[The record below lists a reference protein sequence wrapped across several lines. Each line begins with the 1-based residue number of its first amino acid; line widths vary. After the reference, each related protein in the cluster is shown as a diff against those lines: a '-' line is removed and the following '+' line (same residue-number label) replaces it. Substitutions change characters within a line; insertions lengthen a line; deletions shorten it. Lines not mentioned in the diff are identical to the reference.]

1 MVKLKLIYVLVISA
15 MLVGCNFGTSADEQL
30 KKVIDELNHMEMD
43 YREAQET
50 VFEYEQQEQQ
60 LFNETME
67 LTKDRQEELAA
78 KVTEL
83 KKMLG
88 QRLAFLEKEEASIQ
102 GAKKYAMDLD
112 NVLDEDDEK
121 NKKMIEQLQSV
132 VNERYELHAAFVSEY
147 KELATLQSEL
157 YEMLIDNRTG
167 LSRLNEQVKEVNAQ
181 KEEVQSAISIFNE
194 ATTRV
199 NSLLEDM
206 EIN

>member
-1 MVKLKLIYVLVISA
+1 MKPKLIYVLVISA
-15 MLVGCNFGTSADEQL
+15 MLAGCDFGSSADEQL

-67 LTKDRQEELAA
+67 LTKDRQEELVA
-78 KVTEL
+78 KVEEL
-83 KKMLG
+83 KKLLG

-102 GAKKYAMDLD
+102 EAKKSAMDLD
-112 NVLDEDDEK
+112 NVLDDDDEN
-121 NKKMIEQLQSV
+121 NKKMIEQLKSV
-132 VNERYELHAAFVSEY
+132 VNERYELHDAFVSEY
-147 KELATLQSEL
+147 KKLTTLQNEL

-167 LSRLNEQVKEVNAQ
+167 LSRLNEQVKEVNVQ

-199 NSLLEDM
+199 NALLEDI
-206 EIN
+206 EFN

>member
-1 MVKLKLIYVLVISA
+1 MVKLKLIYVLVILA
-15 MLVGCNFGTSADEQL
+15 VLAGCDFGTSVDEQL
-30 KKVIDELNHMEMD
+30 KKVIDELNHMEVD

-50 VFEYEQQEQQ
+50 VFQYEQQEQQ

-83 KKMLG
+83 KKLLG
-88 QRLAFLEKEEASIQ
+88 QRLAFLEKEEASIEE
-102 GAKKYAMDLD
+102 AKKSAMDLD
-112 NVLDEDDEK
+112 KVLDDDDEN
-121 NKKMIEQLQSV
+121 NKKMIEQLKSV
-132 VNERYELHAAFVSEY
+132 VNERYELHDAFVSEY
-147 KELATLQSEL
+147 KKLTTLQNEL

-167 LSRLNEQVKEVNAQ
+167 LSRLNEQVKEVNVQ

-199 NSLLEDM
+199 NALLED
-206 EIN
+206 IDFN

>member
-1 MVKLKLIYVLVISA
+1 MKPKLIYVLVISA
-15 MLVGCNFGTSADEQL
+15 MLAGCDFGSSADEQL

-67 LTKDRQEELAA
+67 LTKDRQEELVA
-78 KVTEL
+78 KVEEL
-83 KKMLG
+83 KKLLG

-102 GAKKYAMDLD
+102 EAKKSAMDLD
-112 NVLDEDDEK
+112 NVLDDDDEN
-121 NKKMIEQLQSV
+121 NKKMIEQLKSV
-132 VNERYELHAAFVSEY
+132 VNERYELHDAFVSEY
-147 KELATLQSEL
+147 KKLTTLQNEL

-199 NSLLEDM
+199 NALLEDI
-206 EIN
+206 EFN

>member
-15 MLVGCNFGTSADEQL
+15 MLVGCDFGTSADEQL
-30 KKVIDELNHMEMD
+30 KKVIDELNQMEMD

-60 LFNETME
+60 LFNKTME

-83 KKMLG
+83 KKLLG

-102 GAKKYAMDLD
+102 EAKKSAMELD
-112 NVLDEDDEK
+112 KVLDDDDEN
-121 NKKMIEQLQSV
+121 NKKMIEQLKSV
-132 VNERYELHAAFVSEY
+132 VNERYELHDAFVYEY
-147 KELATLQSEL
+147 KKLTTLQNEL

-167 LSRLNEQVKEVNAQ
+167 LSRLNELVKEVNVQ

-199 NSLLEDM
+199 NALLDDIEF
-206 EIN
+206 N

>member
-1 MVKLKLIYVLVISA
+1 MKPKLIYVLVISA
-15 MLVGCNFGTSADEQL
+15 MLAGCDFGSSADEQL

-78 KVTEL
+78 KVAEL
-83 KKMLG
+83 KKLLG

-102 GAKKYAMDLD
+102 EAKKSAMDLD
-112 NVLDEDDEK
+112 NVLDDDDEN
-121 NKKMIEQLQSV
+121 NKKMIEQLKSV
-132 VNERYELHAAFVSEY
+132 VNERYELHDAFVSEY
-147 KELATLQSEL
+147 KKLTTLQNEL

-167 LSRLNEQVKEVNAQ
+167 LSRLNEQVKEVNVQ

-199 NSLLEDM
+199 NALLEDI
-206 EIN
+206 EFN

>member
-1 MVKLKLIYVLVISA
+1 
-15 MLVGCNFGTSADEQL
+15 MLVGCDFGTSADEQL
-30 KKVIDELNHMEMD
+30 KKVIDELNQMEMD

-60 LFNETME
+60 LFNKTME

-83 KKMLG
+83 KKLLG

-102 GAKKYAMDLD
+102 EAKKSAMELD
-112 NVLDEDDEK
+112 KVLDDDDEN
-121 NKKMIEQLQSV
+121 NKKMIEQLKSV
-132 VNERYELHAAFVSEY
+132 VNERYELHDAFVYEY
-147 KELATLQSEL
+147 KKLTTLQNEL

-167 LSRLNEQVKEVNAQ
+167 LSRLNELVKEVNVQ

-199 NSLLEDM
+199 NALLDDIEF
-206 EIN
+206 N